1 MPLALV
7 VTAVAGSTV
16 PPPEATSNVTETP
29 PTGLPNW
36 SRTTTDGSVATA
48 VPTVADWPS
57 PALTAMLPAS
67 PAVPVAVNVTGLP
80 VRPVDVAVRAI
91 AFAAGAGGPPP
102 PRAVPPAV
110 GVWLAP
116 RVRAV

>member
-7 VTAVAGSTV
+7 VTAVVGSTA

-29 PTGLPNW
+29 PTGLPNR
-36 SRTTTDGSVATA
+36 SRTTTDGLVATA

-67 PAVPVAVNVTGLP
+67 PAVPVAVNVTRLP
-80 VRPVDVAVRAI
+80 VRPVDVAGGGVALGP
-91 AFAAGAGGPPP
+91 GAGGPAPP
-102 PRAVPPAV
+102 PP
-110 GVWLAP
+110 
-116 RVRAV
+116 

>member
-7 VTAVAGSTV
+7 VTAVVGSTA

-29 PTGLPNW
+29 PTGLPNR
-36 SRTTTDGSVATA
+36 SRTTTDGLVATA

-80 VRPVDVAVRAI
+80 VRPVDVAVRA
-91 AFAAGAGGPPP
+91 FGLAAVASVPLPPVAKPPP
-102 PRAVPPAV
+102 L

-116 RVRAV
+116 LGV